1 MSTLKLRKTQEAAE
15 AIAKAEKKY
24 RLLDEFIRLTTG
36 FFKRKPDYFSAAPL
50 YEDAAKCYEVIGDKK
65 KAVEYYQK
73 SAECEYEV

>member
-1 MSTLKLRKTQEAAE
+1 MFINQVF
-15 AIAKAEKKY
+15 
-24 RLLDEFIRLTTG
+24 RLATG

-50 YEDAAKCYEVIGDKK
+50 YEDAAKCYEVLGDKK